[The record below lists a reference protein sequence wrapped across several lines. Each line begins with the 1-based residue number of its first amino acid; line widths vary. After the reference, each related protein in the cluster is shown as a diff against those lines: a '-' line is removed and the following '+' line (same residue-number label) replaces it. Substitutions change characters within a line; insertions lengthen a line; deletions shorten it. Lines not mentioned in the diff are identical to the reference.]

1 MALHRSRPSARRA
14 ALPAVVT
21 AAALLAVAG
30 LGAATVGAASAAPAT
45 WTPSAATTDAPGAA
59 AAFSAPNDVRY
70 THSGALLVADFAGNG
85 VLRRDTD
92 GTWSV
97 VAPFGT
103 DDRSMWNPSAL
114 AESDDGRLIVAEAGR
129 RPTPG
134 GPGTIAVLDGHD
146 VERRFAAPSDR
157 AVSELAVDGTRLVAA
172 VAGSG
177 SLWETDTAA
186 DIPVWRA
193 VDGPWVDPAGVAVS
207 PDGSVLIVADGATD
221 VVWRLDRSTGVT
233 SSLGTVQDDQGRV
246 RLRGVALLGEGS
258 VVVADN
264 GGGRVFVRQD
274 GEWTVAFAGAPD
286 GTTLANPTGVS
297 VGPGDRIAVAD
308 YNRRRVVEAER
319 TPTGTPTPDV
329 TSAPTPDV
337 TSAPTPDVTPAPTP
351 VVTSAPAPDVT
362 PAPTP
367 TPVVT
372 SGPTPDAT
380 STPTPSPGAGQPS
393 ATPTAGATP
402 TPSAPA
408 TTTPTATP
416 SPSAPSTSPP
426 AVTPTPTWT
435 PTPTPSASTS
445 QGPLDPGSTTS
456 AGNGGN
462 SGGTGG
468 HTRPRAGTD
477 ASTAPP
483 RSATNA
489 RTLASTGAGP
499 VGALALAA
507 ATAVLAGILLR
518 STTRRHRHRR

>member
-172 VAGSG
+172 VAGSR

-186 DIPVWRA
+186 EAPVWRA

-207 PDGSVLIVADGATD
+207 PDGSVLIVADEATD
-221 VVWRLDRSTGVT
+221 VVWQLDRTTGVAT
-233 SSLGTVQDDQGRV
+233 SLGTVQDDQGRV
-246 RLRGVALLGEGS
+246 RLRGVALLGDGS

-308 YNRRRVVEAER
+308 YNRQRVVEAER

-329 TSAPTPDV
+329 TSAP
-337 TSAPTPDVTPAPTP
+337 
-351 VVTSAPAPDVT
+351 APDVT
-362 PAPTP
+362 PAP
-367 TPVVT
+367 
-372 SGPTPDAT
+372 
-380 STPTPSPGAGQPS
+380 
-393 ATPTAGATP
+393 
-402 TPSAPA
+402 APA
-408 TTTPTATP
+408 P
-416 SPSAPSTSPP
+416 
-426 AVTPTPTWT
+426 
-435 PTPTPSASTS
+435 
-445 QGPLDPGSTTS
+445 
-456 AGNGGN
+456 
-462 SGGTGG
+462 
-468 HTRPRAGTD
+468 RPR
-477 ASTAPP
+477 
-483 RSATNA
+483 RRR
-489 RTLASTGAGP
+489 RT
-499 VGALALAA
+499 
-507 ATAVLAGILLR
+507 
-518 STTRRHRHRR
+518 

>member
-146 VERRFAAPSDR
+146 VERRFAAPSNL

-172 VAGSG
+172 VAGSR

-186 DIPVWRA
+186 EAPVWRA

-207 PDGSVLIVADGATD
+207 SDGSVLIVADEATD
-221 VVWRLDRSTGVT
+221 VVWQLDRTTGVAT
-233 SSLGTVQDDQGRV
+233 SLGTVQDDQGRV
-246 RLRGVALLGEGS
+246 RLRGVALLGDGS

-308 YNRRRVVEAER
+308 YNRQRVVEAER

-329 TSAPTPDV
+329 TSAP
-337 TSAPTPDVTPAPTP
+337 APDVTPTP
-351 VVTSAPAPDVT
+351 DVTSAPAPDVT
-362 PAPTP
+362 STPDATSAPTP
-367 TPVVT
+367 DVT
-372 SGPTPDAT
+372 PTPDAT

-408 TTTPTATP
+408 TAAPTATP
-416 SPSAPSTSPP
+416 TPSAPSTPP
-426 AVTPTPTWT
+426 KAVTPTPTPSST
-435 PTPTPSASTS
+435 PTTSTS
-445 QGPLDPGSTTS
+445 PGPLDPGSTAS
-456 AGNGGN
+456 AGSGGN
-462 SGGTGG
+462 SDGTGG
-468 HTRPRAGTD
+468 HTRPRAETD

-507 ATAVLAGILLR
+507 ATAVLAGTLLR
-518 STTRRHRHRR
+518 STTRRPRHRR